1 MTNNTDLITD
11 VRGFNRFYTN
21 ILGLLDK
28 DILKSGY
35 SLTEAR
41 VLFEIFKTE
50 NCTANALS
58 NQLGIDASYM
68 SRIIRKFERNG
79 LILKKPSPS
88 DSRSQIISLTDA
100 GITQFHELDNRSNLQ
115 IEKMLAPLSQCA
127 CEEVRSAMNTI
138 KKHLTAAQSDFI
150 IRSFTREDVDYIITR
165 QLTLYETERNFTSD
179 IWVKYLT
186 EGVTQLVERFDPEKD
201 CIYILEYQGIRSGCA
216 AVTHVDETTA
226 QFRYFFLEPE
236 MRGLGAGGR
245 LLDSALEFCRT
256 HQYQKV
262 LLWTVSAQ
270 TAARRLYQSRGFRI
284 TETHENCTWGEKVLE
299 ERWDLELPCQ
309 LFG

>member
-1 MTNNTDLITD
+1 MKNNTDLITD

-58 NQLGIDASYM
+58 AQLGIDASYM
-68 SRIIRKFERNG
+68 SRIIRKFEKNG

-88 DSRSQIISLTDA
+88 DNRAQIISLTEA
-100 GITQFHELDNRSNLQ
+100 GTKQFHKLDTSSNQQ
-115 IEKMLAPLSQCA
+115 IERLLEPLSKA
-127 CEEVRSAMNTI
+127 ARSEVRSAMNTI
-138 KKHLTAAQSDFI
+138 KKHLTAAQSDFT
-150 IRSFTREDVDYIITR
+150 IRSFTGEDVDYIITR

-186 EGVTQLVERFDPEKD
+186 EGVNQLVERFDPAKD

-216 AVTHVDETTA
+216 AITHVDDSTA

-245 LLDSALEFCRT
+245 LLDRALDFCRS
-256 HQYQKV
+256 HQYRHV

-284 TETHENCTWGEKVLE
+284 TKTHENCTWGETVLE
-299 ERWDLELPCQ
+299 ERWDLDL
-309 LFG
+309 

>member
-1 MTNNTDLITD
+1 MNHNTDLITD
-11 VRGFNRFYTN
+11 IRGFNRFYTN
-21 ILGLLDK
+21 VLGLLDK

-41 VLFEIFKTE
+41 VLFEIFRTE

-58 NQLGIDASYM
+58 NQLGVDASYM
-68 SRIIRKFERNG
+68 SRILRKFEKNS
-79 LILKKPSPS
+79 LITKRPSPS
-88 DSRSQIISLTDA
+88 DCRSHIISLTDD
-100 GITQFHELDNRSNLQ
+100 GMKQFHELDSRSNQQ
-115 IEKMLAPLSQCA
+115 IEKMLEMLSPNA
-127 CEEVRSAMNTI
+127 CEEIRSAMNTI
-138 KKHLTAAQSDFI
+138 KKHLTTVQNGFI
-150 IRSFTREDVDYIITR
+150 IRNFAHEDLDYIVTR

-186 EGVTQLVERFDPEKD
+186 EGVRQLAERFDPARD

-216 AVTHVDETTA
+216 AVTHVDDDTA

-236 MRGLGAGGR
+236 LRGLGAGGR
-245 LLDSALEFCRT
+245 LLDTVLNFCRS
-256 HQYQKV
+256 HHYKRV

-270 TAARRLYQSRGFRI
+270 TAARRLYQSRGFSI

-299 ERWDLELPCQ
+299 ERWDLVL
-309 LFG
+309 